1 MSQPATRGILL
12 MIAAVGSF
20 ALMDAA
26 MKELG
31 QQHGPMQVAFLRG
44 IASLPIVLLV
54 LGISRRLKDIR
65 PVRWP
70 LHVLRGLLSVAL
82 LWSFVFSVKVLS
94 LADAYSIYLSAP
106 LLITALSVP
115 LLGEQVIG
123 RRWLAIGVGLVGVIV
138 MLRPTA
144 ASVVTLGGLAAFMA
158 AVFYALSAISINI
171 LSKTDTTAS
180 MVFWTMAVVAV
191 AAGLASLP
199 GWTPVQTIDAG
210 WILMLGLSGAAGQ
223 LFITQ
228 AFRLAPASVVAPF
241 EYTALLW
248 GIALDWA
255 LWDVLPGSRL
265 LAGGSLVVA
274 SGLYLMWHSRESTAA
289 IH

>member
-1 MSQPATRGILL
+1 MSHPATRGILM
-12 MIAAVGSF
+12 MIAAVGCF

-26 MKELG
+26 MKQLG
-31 QQHGPMQVAFLRG
+31 QHHGPMQVAFLRG
-44 IASLPIVLLV
+44 IASLPVVLIALA
-54 LGISRRLKDIR
+54 ISGRLKDIR

-70 LHVLRGLLSVAL
+70 LHLLRGLLSVAL
-82 LWSFVFSVKVLS
+82 LWAFVFSVSVLS
-94 LADAYSIYLSAP
+94 LADSYSIYLSAP

-115 LLGEQVIG
+115 LLGEHVSG
-123 RRWLAIGVGLVGVIV
+123 RRWLAIALGMIGVIV

-180 MVFWTMAVVAV
+180 MVFWTMAVIAVVAG
-191 AAGLASLP
+191 AASIP
-199 GWTPVQTIDAG
+199 TWTPVRLDEAW
-210 WILMLGLSGAAGQ
+210 WILGLGITGAAGQ
-223 LFITQ
+223 HFITQ

-248 GIALDWA
+248 GIALDWVV
-255 LWDVLPGSRL
+255 WNVLPGVRL

-274 SGLYLMWHSRESTAA
+274 SGLYLMWHSRESSPAD
-289 IH
+289 

>member
-1 MSQPATRGILL
+1 M

-26 MKELG
+26 MKQLG

-44 IASLPIVLLV
+44 AASLPIVVLA
-54 LGISRRLKDIR
+54 LGIAGKLKEVR

-82 LWSFVFSVKVLS
+82 LWSFVYSVRVLS
-94 LADAYSIYLSAP
+94 LADSYSIYLSAP

-115 LLGEQVIG
+115 LLGEHVSL
-123 RRWLAIGVGLVGVIV
+123 RRWLAIGVGMAGVIV

-158 AVFYALSAISINI
+158 AVFYALSAISITV
-171 LSKTDTTAS
+171 LSRTDSPAS
-180 MVFWTMAVVAV
+180 MVFWTMAVVAI
-191 AAGLASLP
+191 AAGIASLST
-199 GWTPVQTIDAG
+199 WTPVRASDGG
-210 WILMLGLSGAAGQ
+210 WILLLGLSGAAGQ
-223 LFITQ
+223 HFITQ

-248 GIALDWA
+248 GIVLDWI
-255 LWDVLPGSRL
+255 LWDVLPGTRL

-274 SGLYLMWHSRESTAA
+274 SGLYLMWHSRSVPAA
-289 IH
+289 TH

>member
-1 MSQPATRGILL
+1 M

-20 ALMDAA
+20 AVMDAA
-26 MKELG
+26 MKQLG
-31 QQHGPMQVAFLRG
+31 QHLGPMQVTFLRG
-44 IASLPIVLLV
+44 AASLPIVLLA

-82 LWSFVFSVKVLS
+82 LWSFVYSVRVLS
-94 LADAYSIYLSAP
+94 LADSYSIYLSAP

-115 LLGEQVIG
+115 LLGEHVG
-123 RRWLAIGVGLVGVIV
+123 LRRWLAIAVGMAGVIV

-144 ASVVTLGGLAAFMA
+144 ASVVTLGGFAAFMA
-158 AVFYALSAISINI
+158 AVFYALSAISITV
-171 LSKTDTTAS
+171 LSRTDTPAS

-191 AAGLASLP
+191 AAGIACAST
-199 GWTPVQTIDAG
+199 WTPVRGEDAG
-210 WILMLGLSGAAGQ
+210 WILLLGSSGAAGQ
-223 LFITQ
+223 YFITQ

-248 GIALDWA
+248 GIVLDWV

-274 SGLYLMWHSRESTAA
+274 SGLYLMWHSRGAPAA
-289 IH
+289 SH

>member
-1 MSQPATRGILL
+1 M

-20 ALMDAA
+20 SLMDAA
-26 MKELG
+26 MKHLG
-31 QQHGPMQVAFLRG
+31 QHHGPMQVAFLRG
-44 IASLPIVLLV
+44 FASLPIVLVALS
-54 LGISRRLKDIR
+54 LSGRLKDIR

-70 LHVLRGLLSVAL
+70 LHLMRGLLSVAL
-82 LWSFVFSVKVLS
+82 LWAFVFSVNVLS
-94 LADAYSIYLSAP
+94 LADSYSIYLSAP

-115 LLGEQVIG
+115 LLGEHVSA
-123 RRWLAIGVGLVGVIV
+123 RRWFAIAVGMIGVIV

-158 AVFYALSAISINI
+158 AVFYALSAISINV

-180 MVFWTMAVVAV
+180 MVFWTMAVVAIV
-191 AAGLASLP
+191 AGLASIP
-199 GWTPVQTIDAG
+199 TWTPVRLAEAW
-210 WILMLGLSGAAGQ
+210 WILGLGTTGAAGQ
-223 LFITQ
+223 HFMTQ

-248 GIALDWA
+248 GIALDWL
-255 LWDVLPGSRL
+255 LWDVLPGARL

-274 SGLYLMWHSRESTAA
+274 SGLYLMWHSRESASAA
-289 IH
+289 H